1 LPLGP
6 DLLDV
11 RGKNL
16 PLLSQTGNISPL
28 SGHRF
33 AGHKQQG
40 G

>member
-1 LPLGP
+1 LPFAD
-6 DLLDV
+6 DLMV
-11 RGKNL
+11 ASGKKL

-28 SGHRF
+28 SGHKF